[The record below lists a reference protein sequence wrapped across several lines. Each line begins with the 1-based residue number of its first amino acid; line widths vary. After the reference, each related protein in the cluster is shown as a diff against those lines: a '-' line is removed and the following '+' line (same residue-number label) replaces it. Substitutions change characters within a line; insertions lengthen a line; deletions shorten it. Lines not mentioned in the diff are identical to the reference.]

1 VKKISA
7 ILLLTLLA
15 LTIVPSVLAWTIERP
30 SYDIRVGERVGTANS
45 DGKASVGLGISI
57 DEYDEGHGDYGGHDY
72 INMNVSMTANSRK
85 GIMYRCAWESLWWI
99 NENEL
104 AYKIVRNAVGD
115 EWGDWVDIP
124 EFYAFRFY
132 GGPGSAQ
139 YTKAWITSNGFICF
153 DPNNLTTPNPSSFP
167 STTKPNAVIAAV
179 WSDLD
184 VDSDSSI
191 ITGLYEFVSRK
202 YFVVTWKNV
211 RHKASNQRLTFQII
225 LRDQTWYAQSHI
237 WISYQSVSAINT
249 EFAVGVEDHEGYK
262 GNGGR
267 HNGDTLAD
275 FNGQTLHYDQ
285 ISNMFFLKEL
295 KITLIDEN
303 TNTRL
308 RIQKDGNYIR
318 GYNVKLRSTE
328 FPEPDSTYM
337 FLTALAG
344 GVTLLLGGSGGII
357 LVGCTVVDS
366 FLVYM
371 DWVETLAYYQYSHVD
386 ELELRDQ
393 WSDPPFSQGAYII
406 VPTEFECVDA
416 ALDIVVHWVFD
427 DPNDAAHSLTITA
440 NATYAEYDTS
450 GMYIQVSSVP
460 TSVNLNV
467 VPDAGNDRSSARVVA
482 STPIEYRAFLGI
494 NLPDPGFDDPDDYYK
509 INVPE
514 DYLIVID
521 MIPAENANFDLY
533 LYYKNNQQP
542 VASSTNPNNGAPE
555 LISYE
560 GFSGYYYIRVKC
572 ELSFGF
578 YDLHIN
584 LLYHPIGPPPPGP
597 LSTNTTVPET

>member
-1 VKKISA
+1 MKKIVA
-7 ILLLTLLA
+7 MILLVLLV
-15 LTIVPSVLAWTIERP
+15 LHIVPSVWAWQIERP
-30 SYDIRVGERVGTANS
+30 SYFIYINETVRTAS
-45 DGKASVGLGISI
+45 TDGKASVGIGVATHYYQEC
-57 DEYDEGHGDYGGHDY
+57 DTQYEGNPDRIHM
-72 INMNVSMTANSRK
+72 NMSMTANSRK
-85 GIMYRCAWESLWWI
+85 GIMYRCAGESLWWI

-104 AYKIVRNAVGD
+104 AYKTVRNAIGD

-184 VDSDSSI
+184 VDSESSI

-249 EFAVGVEDHEGYK
+249 EFAVGIEDHEGYK
-262 GNGGR
+262 GKGGVLD
-267 HNGDTLAD
+267 GSVLASY
-275 FNGQTLHYDQ
+275 NEQTLHYTQ
-285 ISNMFFLKEL
+285 NSNTFLL
-295 KITLIDEN
+295 KNLKLRLLSSSSDSVVNILDEAMPE
-303 TNTRL
+303 
-308 RIQKDGNYIR
+308 YMR
-318 GYNVKLRSTE
+318 GYHVKLKDTPP
-328 FPEPDSTYM
+328 PEEDPNYM
-337 FLTALAG
+337 YGAALAG
-344 GVTLLLGGSGGII
+344 GVTLLLGGYGGII
-357 LVGCTVVDS
+357 LLGCTVVDS

-371 DWVETLAYYQYSHVD
+371 DWVEALAYYQYSKLDPIEFVD
-386 ELELRDQ
+386 WNQDV
-393 WSDPPFSQGAYII
+393 SIK
-406 VPTEFECVDA
+406 VPTEFLCVDA
-416 ALDIVVHWVFD
+416 TLSIGVDWLFYD
-427 DPNDAAHSLTITA
+427 SNDAAHSLTITA

-450 GMYIQVSSVP
+450 GMYIQDSSVSTP
-460 TSVNLNV
+460 VNLNV

-514 DYLIVID
+514 DYLIVTD
-521 MIPAENANFDLY
+521 MIPPENANFDLY
-533 LYYKNNQQP
+533 LYYGNNQQP
-542 VASSTNPNNGAPE
+542 VASSTNPNNGDPE

-584 LLYHPIGPPPPGP
+584 LLYHPIGPLPPGP
-597 LSTNTTVPET
+597 LSTNTTIPET